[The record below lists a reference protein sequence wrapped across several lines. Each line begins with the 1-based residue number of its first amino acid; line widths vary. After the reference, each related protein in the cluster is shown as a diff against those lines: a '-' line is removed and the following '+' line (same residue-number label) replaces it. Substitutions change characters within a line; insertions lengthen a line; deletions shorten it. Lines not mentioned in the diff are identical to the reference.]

1 MLIPYN
7 VDRQTRRMPR
17 FTYGLMAVNV
27 LVFFFTILTSNINLP
42 SDKIAGR
49 EAIKQWAAQ
58 SGEGG
63 DWEESSE
70 GVTGGATDNVA
81 TPSGSSSSSFSLSGF
96 SLSHLADSKLSASG
110 PSASDFPT
118 ANQFQFLRR
127 RMYRSTA
134 KAIVGS
140 GAGSRT
146 AQATDGSNSGEG
158 STASTESSTESGS
171 SDASAEGATG
181 DEDRGE
187 NFMLRMY
194 QFGAIEEA
202 YKKANDEAG
211 YTKFWQIRH
220 AFDSFVMEP
229 HYSAMN
235 TFAYRA
241 NNPTFLGILGSMFLH
256 GGIEHLIGNMLF
268 LWVFGRALEDALGP
282 YVYLGAYL
290 VCGIA
295 ATVLYHIM
303 MMNFT
308 PQSAAVPAIGASGAI
323 AGVLGLFAM
332 RFYRTPVRIFFM
344 SGYALYLLGALWAI
358 SLYLIRYQSVNPAFP
373 VLISA
378 VIVAALFYFGQDW
391 GIWNS
396 FKVASMYAIGFWL
409 LVSNVLPGVITLFRT
424 EKAGGVGYWA
434 HIGGFMCGMM
444 YALMIGAKNEGKTE
458 YLIEDAQKSLDKK
471 QGGNALEYAQDL
483 LKHQPENPTVYELL
497 AEAYDFKNNEDAAL
511 DNYELAIDKYLKK
524 GERDSAARTY
534 LNALHKHP
542 LFILQPATQFII
554 SSQIAV
560 NGDYEKAAENLAK
573 IPFTFPD
580 APEGELSLLR
590 AAQMYIDHLNQ
601 PEMGLHLLNTM
612 LQHYPE
618 TQWMAQVE
626 GAMRKAQYQ
635 LSAPPDPAASV
646 SPPAAKRYPGAPK
659 ASSKK

>member
-27 LVFFFTILTSNINLP
+27 LVFFFTILTSNMNLP
-42 SDKIAGR
+42 ADKVAGKA
-49 EAIKQWAAQ
+49 AIKAWAAQ
-58 SGEGG
+58 SGAGDEGLG
-63 DWEESSE
+63 MFSDEAEAATGAVPPSS
-70 GVTGGATDNVA
+70 
-81 TPSGSSSSSFSLSGF
+81 
-96 SLSHLADSKLSASG
+96 
-110 PSASDFPT
+110 
-118 ANQFQFLRR
+118 
-127 RMYRSTA
+127 
-134 KAIVGS
+134 
-140 GAGSRT
+140 
-146 AQATDGSNSGEG
+146 
-158 STASTESSTESGS
+158 STESVTGRFPITAFQVVPVPSGENTPEGDSTESGS
-171 SDASAEGATG
+171 SGSGSSGSGFSREDAGLKFVQEMAMV
-181 DEDRGE
+181 D
-187 NFMLRMY
+187 
-194 QFGAIEEA
+194 A

-211 YTKFWQIRH
+211 YTKFWQIEH

-256 GGIEHLIGNMLF
+256 GGIEHLLGNMLF

-282 YVYLGAYL
+282 YIYLGSYL
-290 VCGIA
+290 LCGIA

-303 MMNFT
+303 MMTFT

-332 RFYRTPVRIFFM
+332 RFYRTPVRIFFL
-344 SGYALYLLGALWAI
+344 SGYALYAVGILWAI
-358 SLYLIRYQSVNPAFP
+358 SGIFIYRGTNPAIL
-373 VLISA
+373 VLLSA
-378 VIVAALFYFGQDW
+378 AIIGGLIYFGQEW
-391 GIWNS
+391 GIWHS

-409 LVSNVLPGVITLFRT
+409 LVSNVLPGVITLFQKER
-424 EKAGGVGYWA
+424 AGGVGYWA
-434 HIGGFMCGMM
+434 HIGGFMCGML
-444 YALMIGAKNEGKTE
+444 YAFLIGAKTEGKTE

-497 AEAYDFKNNEDAAL
+497 AEAYDHKNNEDAAL
-511 DNYELAIDKYLKK
+511 DNYEIAIDKYLKK

-534 LNALHKHP
+534 LNALQKHP
-542 LFILQPATQFII
+542 LFILQPATQFIL
-554 SSQIAV
+554 SSQIGI
-560 NGDYEKAAENLAK
+560 NGDYAKAAENLAK

-612 LQHYPE
+612 LQQYPE

-626 GAMRKAQYQ
+626 AAMRKAQYQ
-635 LSAPPDPAASV
+635 LSTPSDPAASGV
-646 SPPAAKRYPGAPK
+646 SPSPKGYPGAPK
-659 ASSKK
+659 TPTKR

>member
-1 MLIPYN
+1 LEG
-7 VDRQTRRMPR
+7 T
-17 FTYGLMAVNV
+17 T
-27 LVFFFTILTSNINLP
+27 
-42 SDKIAGR
+42 
-49 EAIKQWAAQ
+49 
-58 SGEGG
+58 EGG
-63 DWEESSE
+63 AGTAVSPPPASSSSNFSLSSLL
-70 GVTGGATDNVA
+70 D
-81 TPSGSSSSSFSLSGF
+81 SGSS
-96 SLSHLADSKLSASG
+96 
-110 PSASDFPT
+110 ASDPS

-134 KAIVGS
+134 KALVGS
-140 GAGSRT
+140 SAGSRT
-146 AQATDGSNSGEG
+146 AQSTDSSNSGEG
-158 STASTESSTESGS
+158 STASTDNSTESES
-171 SDASAEGATG
+171 SEASEEGAAG
-181 DEDRGE
+181 EEADGE
-187 NFMLRMY
+187 NFMDRIY
-194 QFGAIEEA
+194 QLGALEDA
-202 YKKANDEAG
+202 YKKANDQAG

-220 AFDSFVMEP
+220 AYDSYVMEP

-241 NNPTFLGILGSMFLH
+241 ADPTFLGILGSMFLH
-256 GGIEHLIGNMLF
+256 SDIMHLLGNLLF
-268 LWVFGRALEDALGP
+268 LWVFGRALEDALGQ
-282 YVYLGAYL
+282 YVYVGAYI
-290 VCGIA
+290 VCGVA

-303 MMNFT
+303 MMTFT
-308 PQSAAVPAIGASGAI
+308 PQSAAVPALGASGAI

-332 RFYRTPVRIFFM
+332 RFYRTPVRIFFL
-344 SGYALYLLGALWAI
+344 SGFALWIVGALWAI
-358 SLYLIRYQSVNPAFP
+358 SGYFIYRGTNPAGL
-373 VLISA
+373 VLLSA
-378 VIVAALFYFGQDW
+378 AIIAALVYFGQDW

-424 EKAGGVGYWA
+424 EKTGGVGYWA
-434 HIGGFMCGMM
+434 HIGGFMCGML
-444 YALMIGAKNEGKTE
+444 YALLIGAKNEGKTE

-542 LFILQPATQFII
+542 LFILQPATQFVI
-554 SSQIAV
+554 SSQIAI